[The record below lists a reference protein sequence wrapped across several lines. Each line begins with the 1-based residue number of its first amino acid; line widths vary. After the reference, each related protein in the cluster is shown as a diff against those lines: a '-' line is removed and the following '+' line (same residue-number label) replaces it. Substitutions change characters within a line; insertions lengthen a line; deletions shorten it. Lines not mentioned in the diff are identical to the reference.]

1 MQVLELIRT
10 AGVNIFME
18 SGAAP
23 ADGEWV
29 STSGAGYWFGTLLH
43 GHVEVEQDLFGS
55 SIWRS
60 GDSVAFA
67 TAQALNTSHRAMD
80 CNALSAVFMQ
90 VETDA
95 AEEILGPET
104 LQALPIGTAQNGR
117 LFADIGRTIT
127 SQMMNCH
134 LQGTARRLYITGKA
148 LEFIAHVVDMAERGK
163 TESKPRPCWTS
174 REIAQF
180 RNAREILLARLHN
193 PPTVAELARTVGT
206 NSRKL
211 GAGFNDLFGMPVYA
225 FVKGQRL
232 ETARVMLESGE
243 TSVAIVAHQ
252 LGYQPQHF
260 ATEFKRR
267 FGMSPSQFAGKR
279 N

>member
-1 MQVLELIRT
+1 LEFIRT
-10 AGVNIFME
+10 AGLSIFME
-18 SGAAP
+18 AGAAP
-23 ADGEWV
+23 SDGEWV
-29 STSGAGYWFGTLLH
+29 SKSGAGYWFGTLLE
-43 GHVEVEQDLFGS
+43 GHVAVEQDHFGP

-67 TAQALNTSHRAMD
+67 TERALNTSHRAMD
-80 CNALSAVFMQ
+80 RNTLSAVFMQ
-90 VETDA
+90 IEPDA
-95 AEEILGPET
+95 AEGILGLDT
-104 LQALPIGTAQNGR
+104 LDNLPMGEAQNGK
-117 LFADIGRTIT
+117 LFAGIGRTIT

-134 LQGTARRLYITGKA
+134 LQGSARRLYITGKA
-148 LEFIAHVVDMAERGK
+148 MEFIAHVVDVAERRRAEGVRK
-163 TESKPRPCWTS
+163 HGWTS

-180 RNAREILLARLHN
+180 QQAREILLARLDN
-193 PPTVAELARTVGT
+193 PPTVAELARAVGT

-225 FVKGQRL
+225 FVKAQRL
-232 ETARVMLESGE
+232 DAARVMLESGE
-243 TSVAIVAHQ
+243 TSVAVVAHR

-267 FGMSPSQFAGKR
+267 FGMPPSRFAGKR